1 MVFASFH
8 KGETAV
14 TIPWLLLWLA
24 AKSKTGVFG
33 GHLLRQNVATP
44 KLIRKAG
51 NLQNMMHI
59 HLRSL
64 HILGNIYFNLLGLL
78 GVTIPS
84 LTIHVWIEP

>member
-33 GHLLRQNVATP
+33 GHLLRQNVA
-44 KLIRKAG
+44 
-51 NLQNMMHI
+51 
-59 HLRSL
+59 
-64 HILGNIYFNLLGLL
+64 
-78 GVTIPS
+78 
-84 LTIHVWIEP
+84 